1 MIEYVVVLNSPNN
14 IETKLVR
21 LYMAQNGEYR
31 QYERVVNINVDV
43 EGYIPAHIDDLWA
56 AGSPLPEYEWLA
68 ATARS
73 FSGLYQDVAVAA
85 VQAAREQGSTLADVT
100 AAMEAVI
107 ADSADAG
114 KYAWLKQ
121 AAASATAAQRDN
133 FFLVLAYLAL
143 GESAGK

>member
-1 MIEYVVVLNSPNN
+1 MIEYVVVLNSA
-14 IETKLVR
+14 TSGYSKLVR
-21 LYMAQNGEYR
+21 LYMCQNGEYR
-31 QYERVVNINVDV
+31 QYERTVNMAVDV
-43 EGYIPAHIDDLWA
+43 EGYIPAHIDELWE
-56 AGSPLPEYEWLA
+56 AGSPLPEHEWLA

-73 FSGLYQDVAVAA
+73 FGGLYQDVAVAA
-85 VQAAREQGSTLADVT
+85 VKAARKQGSTLADVT

-107 ADSADAG
+107 EDSADAN